1 MNIQMERN
9 SVFDITP
16 IIKSIFKNRG
26 PSKIHFVLTYK
37 TINDEREFREE
48 EEPNN
53 LLCNKNNKVLLR
65 ENYLHNLRKNGL
77 KLEEL
82 KDCDDPDCEEDKKED
97 CDTRKK
103 KVNFVLVETPI
114 EVFFDIAEKMRLKL
128 PIDKNDLH
136 VSKIHKC
143 YNCLTPNEIK
153 TEKGRKY
160 FTAPYE
166 AKYHDK

>member
-1 MNIQMERN
+1 MEGN
-9 SVFDITP
+9 TVFDITP
-16 IIKSIFKNRG
+16 IFKSIFKNRG

-37 TINDEREFREE
+37 TIINDGEEFQEE
-48 EEPNN
+48 EEPKN
-53 LLCNKNNKVLLR
+53 LLADKNSKKVLLR

-82 KDCDDPDCEEDKKED
+82 KDCDDPDCDEDNEER

-103 KVNFVLVETPI
+103 KVNFVLVETPT

-136 VSKIHKC
+136 VSKIHERL
-143 YNCLTPNEIK
+143 NCLTADEIK